1 MLHIVTP
8 TAALFE
14 GVEHSCTVGQQP
26 CHQANAD
33 HKEDIGVPTYVTGL
47 SGRSI
52 MQSWHIRAGQSLSGS
67 SSSIP
72 HAQQPLSSNLLHFS
86 QSYGLP
92 RRQQKQRL
100 LGLSGVDPSSTR
112 PAAGIS
118 TNAHRTAV
126 YVQQR
131 PSSTQEHLNHTQH
144 SSHHHRQLKDD
155 GSLKVGLLTVEQQ
168 QLLLER
174 SSTRHGPCVCFQ
186 RPLVSMYGLR

>member
-1 MLHIVTP
+1 M
-8 TAALFE
+8 TAAAALIE

-33 HKEDIGVPTYVTGL
+33 HKEHISGLTHVTGL
-47 SGRSI
+47 SRRSRSI
-52 MQSWHIRAGQSLSGS
+52 MQSWHIRAGQSS
-67 SSSIP
+67 SCSLASIP
-72 HAQQPLSSNLLHFS
+72 HAQQPLASNLLQFAL
-86 QSYGLP
+86 SYGVP

-112 PAAGIS
+112 HAAGIS

-126 YVQQR
+126 ALQQR
-131 PSSTQEHLNHTQH
+131 PTNTQEHLNHTHH

-168 QLLLER
+168 QLLLDCSR
-174 SSTRHGPCVCFQ
+174 MRYGPCIRFR
-186 RPLVSMYGLR
+186 RPLICIYVST